1 MDGYLFEKGN
11 KEVSEKDCR
20 CLPCL
25 NKEKLLE
32 TTHQTKVKRPL
43 VLGSSVKEI
52 KSQYRKLSKKHH
64 PDKGGDHKTF
74 MKIAKAY
81 AALTDEESRKN
92 WEEYGNPDGP
102 TATNFGIA
110 LPIWIVEK
118 QNSMWVLGLYALVFM
133 IILPVVVGT
142 WWYRSIQ
149 FSGDQVLL
157 DTMKF
162 YGQFFSRT
170 PNMTLKRILMI
181 LGGSFEFSKFYNK
194 DIIDRES
201 DNIEIPQLM
210 KELPNLNEKNKEKP
224 FNLSYSLKARAL
236 IHAHLGRISL
246 PPTTLENDKNYVLGK
261 SLNLVN
267 EMIKVITQVISYF
280 KTTPDMQHKAPRLNT
295 VEYCIKI
302 CQMLVQALWDTKSP
316 LLQLPHITEK
326 TLSHF
331 VTKRRC
337 IKTIKQFVEMKS
349 KERRALL
356 RTLSDA
362 EYRDVMNVCARM
374 PDIDLKAEVA
384 VNDEEDNSITANSI
398 VTVRVILERKPL
410 EPNESDEED
419 EKREDAG
426 DKMEEE
432 KEKVDE
438 KTKPLWQKAQKTK
451 KKKAKKPRKAGTRT
465 VLVPVVNRTEK
476 LAEVA
481 SKDKIKKKDENESG
495 ASDES
500 DNDSED
506 SPEAKRSPKPMKKKE
521 DNDSDSVDDAND
533 SEENNEDDNEEED
546 WVGKFSDETKKE
558 NSFETKS
565 KETHLVHCPYY
576 PLDKYEWWYLYVA
589 DKKKQ
594 QLISMPKHVQSL
606 KDYEEV
612 ELQFAA
618 PTKPDVYTYSVCLM
632 SDSYMSFDLTKTIK
646 LDVKKAKQV
655 LDHPQWQKI
664 DEDEGKENSSN
675 DDEDSSDNDD
685 YDDSDD

>member
-1 MDGYLFEKGN
+1 MAGMKFEYDEKGGTFYYFLISFYVLVLIPATYYGWLFIRKKEN

-32 TTHQTKVKRPL
+32 TTQPKQKVKRPL
-43 VLGSSVKEI
+43 VIILLIIGWSIFFFLAYKTSQIELDYSEYDPYTILELERGSSVKEI

-261 SLNLVN
+261 YA
-267 EMIKVITQVISYF
+267 T
-280 KTTPDMQHKAPRLNT
+280 KAPRLNT

-302 CQMLVQALWDTKSP
+302 CQMLVQACGIQKVLAAIT
-316 LLQLPHITEK
+316 HITK
-326 TLSHF
+326 NAIHF

-362 EYRDVMNVCARM
+362 EYSSCD
-374 PDIDLKAEVA
+374 
-384 VNDEEDNSITANSI
+384 S
-398 VTVRVILERKPL
+398 RKKTL

-432 KEKVDE
+432 RKKLMKNKTFVAESSENEKE
-438 KTKPLWQKAQKTK
+438 
-451 KKKAKKPRKAGTRT
+451 KAKKP
-465 VLVPVVNRTEK
+465 
-476 LAEVA
+476 
-481 SKDKIKKKDENESG
+481 
-495 ASDES
+495 
-500 DNDSED
+500 
-506 SPEAKRSPKPMKKKE
+506 
-521 DNDSDSVDDAND
+521 
-533 SEENNEDDNEEED
+533 
-546 WVGKFSDETKKE
+546 
-558 NSFETKS
+558 KS
-565 KETHLVHCPYY
+565 RNTHGSCTCC
-576 PLDKYEWWYLYVA
+576 E
-589 DKKKQ
+589 
-594 QLISMPKHVQSL
+594 
-606 KDYEEV
+606 
-612 ELQFAA
+612 
-618 PTKPDVYTYSVCLM
+618 
-632 SDSYMSFDLTKTIK
+632 
-646 LDVKKAKQV
+646 
-655 LDHPQWQKI
+655 
-664 DEDEGKENSSN
+664 
-675 DDEDSSDNDD
+675 
-685 YDDSDD
+685 